1 MSSSEQKGDYVYADV
16 ELEGIGTVHTWAAWV
31 VASNG
36 AVYLGNAQMAPIGP
50 MVGPRDPET
59 GIRPQLRRQ
68 FVEADEQT
76 IRKALEEKLMELFK

>member
-1 MSSSEQKGDYVYADV
+1 MSSTETKGDYVYADV
-16 ELEGIGTVHTWAAWV
+16 NLEGIGVVHAWAAWI

-36 AVYLGNAQMAPIGP
+36 SVYMGNAQMAPIGP
-50 MVGPRDPET
+50 MTGPRDPET

-68 FVEADEQT
+68 FVVEDEHA